1 MEGSK
6 SLPINLQPS
15 NLRPIAYRILSK
27 KHGLNIKTEA
37 LSTLTEVIS
46 YNFGFDWKGPKAQQ
60 FLEEIGRVWKL
71 ENRGL
76 FIDGPGLK
84 QVIKEVNKSLGNDVP
99 VKAARSDTLA
109 DVDEE
114 QTINW
119 EDYFKIINPPDQPHF
134 KFDRHRKQFGLVTTP
149 TKTLADKLS
158 HNLQYSIDLF
168 SNRYYLLMDRLSRNE
183 NFQKTSFASISSLAN
198 SLHNSKITNEITL
211 VKNLLGRDGS
221 KFIIFGLLSKNSN
234 GDYILEDC
242 TDYIELN
249 LRQTYKTPGLFFSVG
264 MFVIVE
270 GIYSASGGNSNSST
284 DYIGGCFYASN
295 VGHPPAERREISDEN
310 YGNIDFLGIHK
321 DNDTGSTINDKVVKI
336 SRSWKK
342 KLTSLEKSL
351 VTHKIIMLGSDC
363 FLDLFKVCDGLEKF
377 FSKLESNILE
387 DTINTPPLA
396 IVMVG
401 SFVSKPFTA
410 TSSSVASITNSETYK
425 GHFDNLST
433 ILSKFPN
440 VIKSCKFILVPGKN
454 DPWQSSYSLGGSSLN
469 YYPQR
474 SIPQVFTSRLERILP
489 KGNLI
494 WGWNPL
500 RINYLSQEIIIFK
513 DELMNKFKRNDIIFE
528 SDLEKDRQEQD
539 DEDEDDEKRIK
550 NIVEGNSTNSVS
562 TRIQQARKLVK
573 TLLDQGN
580 LQPFLKDS
588 KLTDVVFDHTLR
600 LEPAPN
606 TIVLHDANFD
616 NFEVTYN
623 GCKVINISKLISTT
637 KRRLNYAEY
646 YPSTKKF
653 HFKELYF

>member
-1 MEGSK
+1 MDGSK
-6 SLPINLQPS
+6 SLPIKLQPS

-27 KHGLNIKTEA
+27 KHGLNIKTDA
-37 LSTLTEVIS
+37 LSTLTEVVS

-60 FLEEIGRVWKL
+60 FLEEIGKAWKQ

-84 QVIKEVNKSLGNDVP
+84 QVIKEVNKNFGNDDP
-99 VKAARSDTLA
+99 IKATRSDTLA
-109 DVDEE
+109 DVQED
-114 QTINW
+114 QHIDWN
-119 EDYFKIINPPDQPHF
+119 DYFKIINPPDQPHF
-134 KFDRHRKQFGLVTTP
+134 KFDRHRKQFGLVSSSIG
-149 TKTLADKLS
+149 DKLAN
-158 HNLQYSIDLF
+158 NLQNSIEMF

-198 SLHNSKITNEITL
+198 SLQNSKITNEITL

-221 KFIIFGLLSKNSN
+221 KFILFGLLSKNSN

-270 GIYSASGGNSNSST
+270 GIYSASGGSSNNST
-284 DYIGGCFYASN
+284 DYIGGCFHVSN
-295 VGHPPAERREISDEN
+295 IGHPPAERREVSDEN
-310 YGNIDFLGIHK
+310 YGNIDFLGVHK
-321 DNDTGSTINDKVVKI
+321 DLETSAINDKVVKI
-336 SRSWKK
+336 SRAWKK
-342 KLTSLEKSL
+342 KLTALEKSL
-351 VTHKIIMLGSDC
+351 VDHKIIMLGSDC
-363 FLDLFKVCDGLEKF
+363 FLDSFKVCDGLEKF
-377 FSKLESNILE
+377 FSKLETNLVEESV
-387 DTINTPPLA
+387 NTPPLA
-396 IVMVG
+396 ILMVG

-410 TSSSVASITNSETYK
+410 TTLSVASITNSETYK
-425 GHFDNLST
+425 SHFDNLST
-433 ILSKFPN
+433 ILSKYPN
-440 VIKSCKFILVPGKN
+440 VIKSCKFVLIPGKN

-469 YYPQR
+469 FFPQR

-489 KGNLI
+489 KGNLF
-494 WGWNPL
+494 WGWNSL

-513 DELMNKFKRNDIIFE
+513 DELMNKLKRNDIIFE
-528 SDLEKDRQEQD
+528 SDLENVQVE
-539 DEDEDDEKRIK
+539 EEDDEKRIK
-550 NIVEGNSTNSVS
+550 NIVEGNLAPVS
-562 TRIQQARKLVK
+562 SKIQQARKLVK

-580 LQPFLKDS
+580 LQPFLRDS
-588 KLTDVVFDHTLR
+588 KLTDVAFDHTLR

-623 GCKVINISKLISTT
+623 GCKVINITKLVSTT

-646 YPSTKKF
+646 VPSVKKF